1 MSRKSDHEQIVASV
15 IREHGQTYASEAG
28 IRLQNGPASLF
39 QVLCLSL
46 LLSARIRAS
55 VAVSAMRALRSEGW
69 TSPKKLVDST
79 WERRAKVL
87 NESGYARYD
96 ERTATMLCDTSEL
109 LLDRYR
115 GDLRRL
121 RDEAG
126 QDPDGE
132 RQLVKEFKGIGQVG
146 ADIFFR
152 EVQAVWPE
160 VAPFFGAK
168 VLDTAKSLGL
178 PHDASALAKLCARR
192 DDVPKLAAGLVRA
205 QLGGKA
211 ELQRLR
217 EAA

>member
-1 MSRKSDHEQIVASV
+1 MSRKSDQKQIVASL

-28 IRLQNGPASLF
+28 IRLQNGPGSLF
-39 QVLCLSL
+39 QLLCLSL

-79 WERRAKVL
+79 WARRAKVL

-96 ERTATMLCDTSEL
+96 ERTATMLCETAEL

-115 GDLRRL
+115 GDLRQL
-121 RDEAG
+121 RDQAG
-126 QDPDGE
+126 KDPAQE
-132 RQLVKEFKGIGQVG
+132 RKLLKEFKGIGEVG
-146 ADIFFR
+146 ADVFFR

-178 PHDASALAKLCARR
+178 PHDASALAELCAKRA
-192 DDVPKLAAGLVRA
+192 DVPKLAAGLVRA
-205 QLGGKA
+205 QLGGKS

-217 EAA
+217 DAA

>member
-1 MSRKSDHEQIVASV
+1 MSRKSDQKQLVASL

-28 IRLQNGPASLF
+28 IRVQNGPGSLF

-79 WERRAKVL
+79 WARRAKVL

-96 ERTATMLCDTSEL
+96 ERTATMLCETAEL

-115 GDLRRL
+115 GDLRQL
-121 RDEAG
+121 RDQAG
-126 QDPDGE
+126 KDTTRE
-132 RQLVKEFKGIGQVG
+132 RKFLKEFKGIGEVG

-178 PHDASALAKLCARR
+178 PHDASALAELCAKRA
-192 DDVPKLAAGLVRA
+192 DVPKLAAGLVRA
-205 QLGGKA
+205 QLGGKS

-217 EAA
+217 DAA